1 MKNDR
6 LGAIDTIAALNKLF
20 SLLCSHF
27 VVELIASAAAAEFAT
42 DVELIGD
49 AIVATVSMIVS
60 LMIALLF
67 GLPIMFDG
75 NGNCDRRSTSFAV
88 ETIGMC
94 FLVGD
99 LERIRLSR
107 FDDLSLDVFGDDFVL
122 SYDDFRGDLELSFGD
137 VLDDLLLPPAFP
149 GNKGEQKEFL
159 FSYFV
164 ISRYTLFG
172 LAKVKLTWRF
182 TVVFSIFRTAT
193 RPRSTT
199 AGSRRAARTF

>member
-6 LGAIDTIAALNKLF
+6 LGAIDTIAALNKLL

-27 VVELIASAAAAEFAT
+27 VVEFIASAAAAEFAT

-75 NGNCDRRSTSFAV
+75 KGNCDRRSTSFVA
-88 ETIGMC
+88 ETVGLC
-94 FLVGD
+94 FLIGD
-99 LERIRLSR
+99 LERFRLSR
-107 FDDLSLDVFGDDFVL
+107 FDDLSLDVFGDDLVL

-137 VLDDLLLPPAFP
+137 VLDDLLLPLAFP
-149 GNKGEQKEFL
+149 GEQE
-159 FSYFV
+159 
-164 ISRYTLFG
+164 
-172 LAKVKLTWRF
+172 
-182 TVVFSIFRTAT
+182 RTE
-193 RPRSTT
+193 RILD
-199 AGSRRAARTF
+199 